1 MTHNLYDLS
10 ILSEMVYG
18 DEEFMK
24 DLVNTFIEFAPIDTN
39 ELLEFASK
47 KDWAETAKKA
57 HKLKSSIRTI
67 GIISLEEL
75 IVTIE
80 LDSKNMNNIDQINSK
95 IDAFSSG
102 LILVIE
108 KLKTEPF
115 LN

>member
-1 MTHNLYDLS
+1 MTNELYDLS

-24 DLVNTFIEFAPIDTN
+24 DLVNTFIEFAPIDTK
-39 ELLEFASK
+39 ELLDFASK

-67 GIISLEEL
+67 GIVSLEDL

-80 LDSKNMNNIDQINSK
+80 FNSKNLNNIDQINSK
-95 IDAFSSG
+95 IDSFSSG

-108 KLKTEPF
+108 RLKTESF